1 MDINKNCEKELD
13 NCMYGLKTIIKNELY
28 DISDKNNLDINT
40 VWIAF
45 EQSVVELKEEIKKEY

>member
-1 MDINKNCEKELD
+1 
-13 NCMYGLKTIIKNELY
+13 MYDLKTIIKNELY

>member
-13 NCMYGLKTIIKNELY
+13 NCMYDLKTIIKNELY